1 MAVRKTMPGTSTQPA
16 RDPNYPG
23 NRMGQPNEQAKEAFN
38 PPATTTVPQA
48 ASAQSTFKAPSG
60 YTRVSPGLYRDT
72 SGKLVPQAQIR
83 IPMSEPVKPPPAA
96 TAPQQTRKPITAPA
110 PFTQTPTAEQTQ
122 QALTGGYRLP
132 TQQELAQMFQ
142 QRYEQELG
150 DITVG
155 AAERQAREQQQ
166 REQYLADRGISP
178 DSQAYRGEQQA
189 LAESRALE
197 AAQAR
202 QQARQF
208 AEGATTAEFNR
219 TLQAVGAA
227 QEERKIG
234 QEERKIGT
242 AERQWEKTYKLEQ
255 KRILS
260 DIQNN
265 KLLTKLEKE
274 KIKSAERQG
283 DLERANRLA
292 IAAMQRAGQG
302 EEAQQYADRVALLRD
317 ERFQYMTRQP
327 DAANGIAGLGLTPE
341 EATKIL
347 EKEERGGSRESQIR
361 MRS

>member
-1 MAVRKTMPGTSTQPA
+1 MAVRKTMPGTPTQPA

-48 ASAQSTFKAPSG
+48 APAQSTFKAPSG
-60 YTRVSPGLYRDT
+60 YTRVSPGLYRDP

-96 TAPQQTRKPITAPA
+96 TAPQQTRNPITAPA
-110 PFTQTPTAEQTQ
+110 PIAQTPTPEQAQ

-132 TQQELAQMFQ
+132 TQQELAAMFQ

-155 AAERQAREQQQ
+155 AAERQAREQRQ

-234 QEERKIGT
+234 T
-242 AERQWEKTYKLEQ
+242 AERQWQKTYNLEQ

-265 KLLTKLEKE
+265 KLLTKLEKQ

-283 DLERANRLA
+283 DLDRANRLA
-292 IAAMQRAGQG
+292 IAAMQKAGQG
-302 EEAQQYADRVALLRD
+302 DEAQEYADRVALLRN
-317 ERFQYMTRQP
+317 ERFSFLTRQP
-327 DAANGIAGLGLTPE
+327 DASRGIAGLGLSPE

>member
-1 MAVRKTMPGTSTQPA
+1 MAVRKTMPGTPTQPI

-23 NRMGQPNEQAKEAFN
+23 NRIGQPNQQAQDAFN

-48 ASAQSTFKAPSG
+48 APAQSTFKAPSG

-72 SGKLVPQAQIR
+72 SGNLVPQAQIR
-83 IPMSEPVKPPPAA
+83 IPMSEPVKPPAA
-96 TAPQQTRKPITAPA
+96 MAPQQTQKPITAPA
-110 PFTQTPTAEQTQ
+110 PYTQTPTPEQTQ

-219 TLQAVGAA
+219 VLQAVGAA

-234 QEERKIGT
+234 T
-242 AERQWEKTYKLEQ
+242 AERQWQKTYNLEQ

-265 KLLTKLEKE
+265 RLLTKLEKE

-283 DLERANRLA
+283 DLDRANRLA

-302 EEAQQYADRVALLRD
+302 EEAQQYADRVAILRN
-317 ERFQYMTRQP
+317 ERFQFLTRQP
-327 DAANGIAGLGLTPE
+327 DASRGIAGLGLSPE
-341 EATKIL
+341 EATKIM

>member
-1 MAVRKTMPGTSTQPA
+1 MAVRKTMPGTPTQPI

-23 NRMGQPNEQAKEAFN
+23 NRMGQPNQQAQDAFN

-48 ASAQSTFKAPSG
+48 APAQSTFKAPSG

-96 TAPQQTRKPITAPA
+96 TAPQPPRNPITAPA
-110 PFTQTPTAEQTQ
+110 PYTQTPTAEQTQ

-219 TLQAVGAA
+219 VLQAVGAA

-234 QEERKIGT
+234 T
-242 AERQWEKTYKLEQ
+242 AERQWQKTYNLEQ

-260 DIQNN
+260 NIQNN
-265 KLLTKLEKE
+265 RLLTKLEKE

-283 DLERANRLA
+283 DLDRANRLA
-292 IAAMQRAGQG
+292 IAAMQKSGQG
-302 EEAQQYADRVALLRD
+302 EEAQQYADRVALLRN
-317 ERFQYMTRQP
+317 ERFQFLTRQP
-327 DAANGIAGLGLTPE
+327 DASRGIAGLGLSPE
-341 EATKIL
+341 EATKIM

>member
-1 MAVRKTMPGTSTQPA
+1 MAVRKTTTGTSMQNGTQTDRAGSRIGNANPN
-16 RDPNYPG
+16 DP
-23 NRMGQPNEQAKEAFN
+23 RMDAYQQPKTVVPQ
-38 PPATTTVPQA
+38 ATTTQA
-48 ASAQSTFKAPSG
+48 TAFKPPAG
-60 YTRVSPGLYRDT
+60 YTRVSPGLYRD
-72 SGKLVPQAQIR
+72 SKGAIVKQSQI
-83 IPMSEPVKPPPAA
+83 PGTFAEPVKPPPAA
-96 TAPQQTRKPITAPA
+96 TTPPPKVTPKTLPLPQEIAPEA
-110 PFTQTPTAEQTQ
+110 TQ
-122 QALTGGYRLP
+122 QALAGGYRLP
-132 TQQELAQMFQ
+132 TQQELAAMFQ

-166 REQYLADRGISP
+166 REQYLADRGISI

-234 QEERKIGT
+234 T

-260 DIQNN
+260 NIQNN

-283 DLERANRLA
+283 DLDRANRLA

-302 EEAQQYADRVALLRD
+302 DEAQAYADRVATLRD

-327 DAANGIAGLGLTPE
+327 DAANGIAGLGLSPE

>member
-1 MAVRKTMPGTSTQPA
+1 MAVKKTMPGTPTQPV

-23 NRMGQPNEQAKEAFN
+23 NRMGQPNQQAQDAFN
-38 PPATTTVPQA
+38 PPTTTVPQA
-48 ASAQSTFKAPSG
+48 APAQSTFKAPSG

-96 TAPQQTRKPITAPA
+96 TAPQQPQNPITAPA
-110 PFTQTPTAEQTQ
+110 PIAQTPTAEQTQ

-132 TQQELAQMFQ
+132 TQQELAAMFQ
-142 QRYEQELG
+142 QRYEQELA

-234 QEERKIGT
+234 T
-242 AERQWEKTYKLEQ
+242 AERQWQKTYNLEQ

-265 KLLTKLEKE
+265 RLLTKLEKE

-283 DLERANRLA
+283 DLDRANRLA

-302 EEAQQYADRVALLRD
+302 EEAQQYADRVAILRN
-317 ERFQYMTRQP
+317 ERFQFLTRQP
-327 DAANGIAGLGLTPE
+327 DASRGIAGLGLSPE
-341 EATKIL
+341 EATKIM

>member
-1 MAVRKTMPGTSTQPA
+1 
-16 RDPNYPG
+16 
-23 NRMGQPNEQAKEAFN
+23 
-38 PPATTTVPQA
+38 
-48 ASAQSTFKAPSG
+48 
-60 YTRVSPGLYRDT
+60 
-72 SGKLVPQAQIR
+72 
-83 IPMSEPVKPPPAA
+83 
-96 TAPQQTRKPITAPA
+96 
-110 PFTQTPTAEQTQ
+110 
-122 QALTGGYRLP
+122 
-132 TQQELAQMFQ
+132 MFQ

-234 QEERKIGT
+234 T

-260 DIQNN
+260 DIQN
-265 KLLTKLEKE
+265 KGLLTKLEKE

-283 DLERANRLA
+283 DLDRANRLA

-341 EATKIL
+341 EATKIM

>member
-1 MAVRKTMPGTSTQPA
+1 MAARKTTPGTPTQPA
-16 RDPNYPG
+16 RDPNNPG
-23 NRMGQPNEQAKEAFN
+23 NRMGQANQQAIDAFN
-38 PPATTTVPQA
+38 PPATTPVPQA
-48 ASAQSTFKAPSG
+48 APAQSTFQAPSG
-60 YTRVSPGLYRDT
+60 YTRVSPGLYRD
-72 SGKLVPQAQIR
+72 SKGAIVKQSQI
-83 IPMSEPVKPPPAA
+83 PGTFAEPLKPPPAA
-96 TAPQQTRKPITAPA
+96 TTPQQPRKPITAPA
-110 PFTQTPTAEQTQ
+110 PIAQTPTPEQAQ

-132 TQQELAQMFQ
+132 TQQELAAMFQ

-155 AAERQAREQQQ
+155 AAERQAREQRQ

-197 AAQAR
+197 AAQVR
-202 QQARQF
+202 SQARQF

-227 QEERKIG
+227 

-265 KLLTKLEKE
+265 KLLTKLEKQ

-283 DLERANRLA
+283 DLDRANRLA

-302 EEAQQYADRVALLRD
+302 EEAQQYADRVATLRD
-317 ERFQYMTRQP
+317 ERFQYMTRDP
-327 DAANGIAGLGLTPE
+327 EGGRAGLGLTPE

>member
-1 MAVRKTMPGTSTQPA
+1 MAVRKTMPGTPTQPV
-16 RDPNYPG
+16 RDPNYAG

-48 ASAQSTFKAPSG
+48 APAQSTFKAPSG

-96 TAPQQTRKPITAPA
+96 TAPQQPRNPITAPA
-110 PFTQTPTAEQTQ
+110 PFAQTPTAEQTQ

-234 QEERKIGT
+234 T
-242 AERQWEKTYKLEQ
+242 AERQWQKTYNLEQ

-260 DIQNN
+260 DIQN
-265 KLLTKLEKE
+265 KGLLTKLEKE

-283 DLERANRLA
+283 DLDRANRLA

-302 EEAQQYADRVALLRD
+302 DEAQAYADRVALLRNQ
-317 ERFQYMTRQP
+317 RFQYLIRQP
-327 DAANGIAGLGLTPE
+327 DASRGIAGLGLSPE
-341 EATKIL
+341 EANKIM

>member
-1 MAVRKTMPGTSTQPA
+1 MAVKKTMPGTPTQPV

-23 NRMGQPNEQAKEAFN
+23 NRMGKPNQQAQEAFN

-48 ASAQSTFKAPSG
+48 APAQSTFKAPSG

-72 SGKLVPQAQIR
+72 SGNLVPQAQISGK
-83 IPMSEPVKPPPAA
+83 MAEPLQPPPAA

-110 PFTQTPTAEQTQ
+110 PYTQTPTPEQTQ

-142 QRYEQELG
+142 QRYEQELA

-219 TLQAVGAA
+219 VLQAVGAA

-234 QEERKIGT
+234 T
-242 AERQWEKTYKLEQ
+242 AERQWQKTYNLEQ
-255 KRILS
+255 KRILA

-265 KLLTKLEKE
+265 RLLTKLEKE

-283 DLERANRLA
+283 DLDRANRLA

-302 EEAQQYADRVALLRD
+302 EEAQQYADRVALLRN
-317 ERFQYMTRQP
+317 ERFSFLTRQP
-327 DAANGIAGLGLTPE
+327 DASRGIAGLGLSPE
-341 EATKIL
+341 EANKIM

>member
-1 MAVRKTMPGTSTQPA
+1 MAVKKTMPGTPKQPV
-16 RDPNYPG
+16 RDSDYAG

-38 PPATTTVPQA
+38 PPATTPVPQA
-48 ASAQSTFKAPSG
+48 APAQSTFKAPSG

-72 SGKLVPQAQIR
+72 SGKLVPQAQISGK
-83 IPMSEPVKPPPAA
+83 MAEPLQPPPAA
-96 TAPQQTRKPITAPA
+96 TTPQQPRKPITAPA
-110 PFTQTPTAEQTQ
+110 PYTQTPTPEQTQ

-132 TQQELAQMFQ
+132 TQQELAAMFQ

-155 AAERQAREQQQ
+155 AAERQAREQRE

-202 QQARQF
+202 SQARQF

-227 QEERKIG
+227 

-265 KLLTKLEKE
+265 KLLTKLEKQ

>member
-1 MAVRKTMPGTSTQPA
+1 MAVRKTMPGTPTQPV

-48 ASAQSTFKAPSG
+48 APAQSTFKAPSG
-60 YTRVSPGLYRDT
+60 YTRVSPGLYRDQ
-72 SGKLVPQAQIR
+72 SGKLVPQSQIR

-96 TAPQQTRKPITAPA
+96 TTPQQKQPTTPAPA
-110 PFTQTPTAEQTQ
+110 PMAPAPSPEMTQ

-142 QRYEQELG
+142 QRYEQELA

-155 AAERQAREQQQ
+155 AADRQAREQRQ

-234 QEERKIGT
+234 T
-242 AERQWEKTYKLEQ
+242 AEKQWNKTYQLES
-255 KRILS
+255 KRVLS
-260 DIQNN
+260 GIERDKN
-265 KLLTKLEKE
+265 LTKLEKDKLKE
-274 KIKSAERQG
+274 QIRSG
-283 DLERANRLA
+283 NLNRAIELQK
-292 IAAMQRAGQG
+292 IAAMKAGDSNKAQELADAQLLTSQAELEFMTLPIG
-302 EEAQQYADRVALLRD
+302 E
-317 ERFQYMTRQP
+317 
-327 DAANGIAGLGLTPE
+327 GGLGMSPE
-341 EATKIL
+341 EAAKIIQ
-347 EKEERGGSRESQIR
+347 KRIKGGTGGVSKTFR
-361 MRS
+361 

>member
-1 MAVRKTMPGTSTQPA
+1 MAVRKTMPGTPTQPV

-48 ASAQSTFKAPSG
+48 APAQSTFKAPSG
-60 YTRVSPGLYRDT
+60 YTRVSPGLYRDP

-83 IPMSEPVKPPPAA
+83 IPMSEPVNPPPAA

-110 PFTQTPTAEQTQ
+110 PYTQTPTAEQAQ

-219 TLQAVGAA
+219 VLQAVGAA

-234 QEERKIGT
+234 T
-242 AERQWEKTYKLEQ
+242 AERQWQKTYNLEQ
-255 KRILS
+255 KRILA

-283 DLERANRLA
+283 DLDRANRLA

-302 EEAQQYADRVALLRD
+302 EEAQQYADRVAILRN
-317 ERFQYMTRQP
+317 ERFQFLIRQP
-327 DAANGIAGLGLTPE
+327 DASRGIAGLGLSPE
-341 EATKIL
+341 EATKIM

>member
-1 MAVRKTMPGTSTQPA
+1 
-16 RDPNYPG
+16 
-23 NRMGQPNEQAKEAFN
+23 
-38 PPATTTVPQA
+38 
-48 ASAQSTFKAPSG
+48 
-60 YTRVSPGLYRDT
+60 
-72 SGKLVPQAQIR
+72 
-83 IPMSEPVKPPPAA
+83 
-96 TAPQQTRKPITAPA
+96 
-110 PFTQTPTAEQTQ
+110 
-122 QALTGGYRLP
+122 
-132 TQQELAQMFQ
+132 MFQ

-155 AAERQAREQQQ
+155 AAERQAREQRQ

-202 QQARQF
+202 SQARQF

-234 QEERKIGT
+234 T
-242 AERQWEKTYKLEQ
+242 AERQWQKTYNLEQ
-255 KRILS
+255 KRVLS
-260 DIQNN
+260 TIQNN

-283 DLERANRLA
+283 DLDRANRLA
-292 IAAMQRAGQG
+292 IAALQKSGQG

>member
-1 MAVRKTMPGTSTQPA
+1 MAVKKTMPGTPTQPV
-16 RDPNYPG
+16 RDPNYAG

-48 ASAQSTFKAPSG
+48 APAQSTFKAPSG

-72 SGKLVPQAQIR
+72 SGNLVPQAQIR

-96 TAPQQTRKPITAPA
+96 TAPQQPRNPITAPA
-110 PFTQTPTAEQTQ
+110 PYTQTPTAEQTQ

-155 AAERQAREQQQ
+155 AAERQAREQRQ
-166 REQYLADRGISP
+166 REQYLADRGISI

-234 QEERKIGT
+234 T
-242 AERQWEKTYKLEQ
+242 AERQWQKTYNLEQ
-255 KRILS
+255 KRVLS
-260 DIQNN
+260 TIQNN

-283 DLERANRLA
+283 DLDRANRLA
-292 IAAMQRAGQG
+292 IAALQKSGQG
-302 EEAQQYADRVALLRD
+302 DEAQQYADRVALLRD